1 MPMDVDKMQTKL
13 ASWSQ
18 DPDYRF
24 DDIYNLVYDRD
35 WLRRAYSK
43 VEDNSGSRT
52 AGVDGQTMEDFE
64 EELEG
69 NLQELRKSLKSQSFD
84 PKPVRRTYIPKGDDE
99 ERPLGIPTIKDRIV
113 QEALRMVLEP
123 IYESDFSDKSFGFRP
138 NRCTMDAIKS
148 VYSNMAPE
156 FVYRPWIIDADI
168 KGFFDNVDHRTLEQI
183 IQDRITDQKMRD
195 LIWDF
200 LRAGIMEDGI
210 FRHSELGTPQGGIV
224 SPVLANVYLNE
235 LDQWI
240 KKWTDHSKNER
251 VSRWEEGKPSWSF
264 VRYADDFL
272 ILTDGSKET
281 AEKMLNRVGGFVK
294 EELNLELSDK
304 KTELVHATDGID
316 FLGYHLE
323 SRERTGGVM
332 RTVPEEAIKD
342 VREKVTEATNGRTDV
357 SIRSKYKALNS
368 VTTGWANYYKYATNA
383 SRVFNDLDSYVW
395 QKLTHWLAEKFKCS
409 RGEIVNKVENPDT
422 LKLNGIG
429 RTQLEDLAE
438 SGRYG
443 EVHQGSNP
451 YLEGEGLK
459 REELF
464 ESDPWLAKAEDYEE
478 WKDSRWK
485 TLEGD
490 DWTCQKCG
498 REIKGSSAHVHHKK
512 PRKSYSDTTRA
523 DREDNLISL
532 CERCHS
538 ELESNR

>member
-1 MPMDVDKMQTKL
+1 MPMDVDEMQTKL

-18 DPDYRF
+18 DPDFRF
-24 DDIYNLVYDRD
+24 DDIYNLVYDQD

-64 EELEG
+64 EDLEG
-69 NLQELRKSLKSQSFD
+69 NLQELRKSLKSQSFN

-123 IYESDFSDKSFGFRP
+123 IYESDFSDNSFGFRP
-138 NRCTMDAIKS
+138 NKCTMDAIVS
-148 VYSNMAPE
+148 VDSNMAPD
-156 FVYRPWIIDADI
+156 FVYKPWIIDADI
-168 KGFFDNVDHRTLEQI
+168 KGFFDNVDHKTLEQI

-200 LRAGIMEDGI
+200 LKAGIMEDGI

-240 KKWTDHSKNER
+240 EDWTEFSEAEYQARLK
-251 VSRWEEGKPSWSF
+251 EGKPSWKY

-272 ILTDGSKET
+272 ILTNGSKGT
-281 AEKMLNRVGGFVK
+281 AEEMLKRVGNFVR

-323 SRERTGGVM
+323 ARETTGGAI
-332 RTVPEEAIKD
+332 RTVPKEAIRDFKD
-342 VREKVTEATNGRTDV
+342 KVEAATNGGMEV
-357 SIRSKYKALNS
+357 SVRSKYRALNS
-368 VTTGWANYYKYATNA
+368 ILSGWANYYKYATN
-383 SRVFNDLDSYVW
+383 SHKVFNDLDNFVW
-395 QKLTHWLAEKFKCS
+395 HRLSHWLAEKFDCKRS
-409 RGEIVNKVENPDT
+409 EIVNKAEDLDT
-422 LKLNGIG
+422 LKLSGIG
-429 RTQLEDLAE
+429 RTRMEDLA
-438 SGRYG
+438 GCRYG
-443 EVHQGSNP
+443 EVHQGNNP
-451 YLEGEGLK
+451 YLDGEGLE

-464 ESDPWLAKAEDYEE
+464 ESDPWLANAEDYEE

-485 TLEGD
+485 TLERD

-512 PRKSYSDTTRA
+512 PRRAYSDITRA

-532 CERCHS
+532 CEKCHS

>member
-1 MPMDVDKMQTKL
+1 MDVDEMQTKL

-18 DPDYRF
+18 DPDFRF
-24 DDIYNLVYDRD
+24 DDIYNLVYDQD

-64 EELEG
+64 EDLEG
-69 NLQELRKSLKSQSFD
+69 NLRELRKSLKSQSFD
-84 PKPVRRTYIPKGDDE
+84 PKPVRRTYIPKGDNE

-123 IYESDFSDKSFGFRP
+123 IYESDFSDRSFGFRP

-148 VYSNMAPE
+148 VDSNMAPE
-156 FVYRPWIIDADI
+156 FVYKPWIIDADI

-200 LRAGIMEDGI
+200 LKAGIMEDDT

-240 KKWTDHSKNER
+240 KDWTDR
-251 VSRWEEGKPSWSF
+251 SRRIQPTWSY

-281 AEKMLNRVGGFVK
+281 AEKMLKRVGNFVR

-304 KTELVHATDGID
+304 KTELVHATDGIE

-323 SRERTGGVM
+323 ARETTGGAI
-332 RTVPEEAIKD
+332 RTVPKEAIRDIKD
-342 VREKVTEATNGRTDV
+342 KVRAATNGGTEV
-357 SIRSKYKALNS
+357 SVRSKYRALNS
-368 VTTGWANYYKYATNA
+368 ILSGWANYYKYATN
-383 SRVFNDLDSYVW
+383 SHRVFNDLDSFVW
-395 QKLTHWLAEKFKCS
+395 HKLSHWLAEKFDCERS
-409 RGEIVNKVENPDT
+409 EIVNKVEDPDT

-429 RTQLEDLAE
+429 RTLMEDLAG
-438 SGRYG
+438 GRYG
-443 EVHQGSNP
+443 EVHQGNNP
-451 YLEGEGLK
+451 YLDGEGLE

-464 ESDPWLAKAEDYEE
+464 ESDPWLANAEEYEE

-485 TLEGD
+485 TLEKD

-498 REIKGSSAHVHHKK
+498 REIKDFSAHVHHKK
-512 PRKSYSDTTRA
+512 PRRAYSDTTRA

-532 CERCHS
+532 CEKCHS